1 MEDLEA
7 SLDFDTFVSE
17 FQHTFYNLAYSYVQ
31 NEADAEDLCQEI
43 FLKLYM
49 KQTKFRHQCK
59 LSTWSYRIAV
69 NTCLDFLRKQKRRPQ
84 RAELDAARALSP
96 PSQEPESRLVRE
108 DTASHVRRLVTQLPA
123 KYRDVIILYHF
134 LQLSYEE
141 IAKALELPLRTVET
155 RLYRGRNKLK
165 EQMIREMGGDD
176 LAVQQVQNLNP

>member
-49 KQTKFRHQCK
+49 KQTQFRHQCQ

-69 NTCLDFLRKQKRRPQ
+69 NTCLDF
-84 RAELDAARALSP
+84 
-96 PSQEPESRLVRE
+96 
-108 DTASHVRRLVTQLPA
+108 
-123 KYRDVIILYHF
+123 
-134 LQLSYEE
+134 
-141 IAKALELPLRTVET
+141 
-155 RLYRGRNKLK
+155 
-165 EQMIREMGGDD
+165 
-176 LAVQQVQNLNP
+176 

>member
-1 MEDLEA
+1 M
-7 SLDFDTFVSE
+7 
-17 FQHTFYNLAYSYVQ
+17 
-31 NEADAEDLCQEI
+31 
-43 FLKLYM
+43 
-49 KQTKFRHQCK
+49 
-59 LSTWSYRIAV
+59 
-69 NTCLDFLRKQKRRPQ
+69 
-84 RAELDAARALSP
+84 
-96 PSQEPESRLVRE
+96 RE